1 MTPSDIWIYRRP
13 STLTDESIKDIDK
26 IAFYVKQAE
35 SYMSFLEGMV
45 IGMQEAVAMFHKEE
59 A

>member
-1 MTPSDIWIYRRP
+1 MLDLQRQRP
-13 STLTDESIKDIDK
+13 ACLTDKDIENVDE
-26 IAFYVKQAE
+26 IAFYVKRAE

-45 IGMQEAVAMFHKEE
+45 MGMQEAVAMFHKEE